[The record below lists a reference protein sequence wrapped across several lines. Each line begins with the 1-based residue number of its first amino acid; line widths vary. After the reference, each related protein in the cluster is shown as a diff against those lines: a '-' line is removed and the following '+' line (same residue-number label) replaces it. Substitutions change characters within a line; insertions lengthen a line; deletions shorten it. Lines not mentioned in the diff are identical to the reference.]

1 MWAANSS
8 ATLRAVA
15 DEQEESA
22 ERARVALG
30 LTLAN
35 QVARGCAPD
44 ELIVEEYRAAVL
56 ESKAARSAHSY
67 DTTPAAASS
76 EPALHR
82 RTA

>member
-22 ERARVALG
+22 ERVRVALG

-67 DTTPAAASS
+67 DTTPAVASS
-76 EPALHR
+76 ESSLHR